1 MKKSKDSCKPNFN
14 AKEIEVL
21 IKAADILEN
30 CYEKFAE
37 YDYTI
42 SSGVFLDIEN
52 FDDIVEEIRNII
64 EVCTASDY
72 DLEKLH

>member
-1 MKKSKDSCKPNFN
+1 MKKSKDSYKPNFN
-14 AKEIEVL
+14 AEEVEVL

-37 YDYTI
+37 CDYTM
-42 SSGVFLDIEN
+42 SNGVFLDVEN
-52 FDDIVEEIRNII
+52 LDDIVEEIRNII

-72 DLEKLH
+72 DLEKLY